1 MAKALFKDYGFVNLE
16 DSAIRREAE
25 ADPRGFL
32 INHPSP
38 LIIDEI
44 QRCPSLV
51 SQIQANVDE
60 MDGYGRYIITGS
72 FQKEV
77 RKAIAES
84 LATRTAVAHLLPLSF
99 DELEKEGITLPR
111 NDQIFTGFMPG
122 IYSTKGIAP
131 SEYYMYYRAVHL
143 DKDIREEKN
152 FADPNLFHTL
162 LDILAGRAG
171 QIINYTSISN
181 DVGASSAIIKEW
193 MALLENAYII
203 YILHP
208 WSRNATS
215 RAVKSPKM
223 YFIETGL
230 LTSLARISSPKEI
243 GISSMTGALFENM
256 VVMDALKARCNSAAE
271 PKLYFYRDNNGVEV
285 DLILEKGQKEDLE
298 LFEVNDLQHKPE
310 GLDVSVL
317 PIGSVSGLPVAPHPY
332 G

>member
-215 RAVKSPKM
+215 RAVKSPKT
-223 YFIETGL
+223 YLIETAL
-230 LTSLARISSPKEI
+230 LTSLARISSPKESS
-243 GISSMTGALFENM
+243 IS
-256 VVMDALKARCNSAAE
+256 
-271 PKLYFYRDNNGVEV
+271 
-285 DLILEKGQKEDLE
+285 
-298 LFEVNDLQHKPE
+298 
-310 GLDVSVL
+310 
-317 PIGSVSGLPVAPHPY
+317 
-332 G
+332 